1 MDTIPPQQETEP
13 VLPTAPKSVFR
24 VMFEAVRAR
33 IISGLLFMLPIVITF
48 WIVFWIYST
57 LQRLFLDPAAEVVN
71 SLMADKTRE
80 NLPYWWQTYVSPVLA
95 VALALGFLYVLGYFV
110 RSRLSRALDWVLLR
124 VPGVM
129 LVYKAVSNLF
139 QSLQSTGGGPTF
151 KRVVMVAFPHPGSRA
166 LAFVTKTLRDSGTG
180 EAILCVWV
188 LTGVMP
194 PAGFVLF
201 VPEKDVTDVPWTV
214 NETLQIILS
223 GGITAPLLI
232 PYTFG
237 APAGLII
244 PHSAAERSAEP
255 V

>member
-1 MDTIPPQQETEP
+1 
-13 VLPTAPKSVFR
+13 
-24 VMFEAVRAR
+24 
-33 IISGLLFMLPIVITF
+33 MLPIVITF
-48 WIVFWIYST
+48 WIVYWIYST
-57 LQRLFLDPAAEVVN
+57 LQRLFIDPAAKIVN
-71 SLMADKTRE
+71 SLMANSTRE
-80 NLPYWWQTYVSPVLA
+80 NLPDWWQTYVSPILA

-110 RSRLSRALDWVLLR
+110 KSRLSRALDWILLR

-166 LAFVTKTLRDSGTG
+166 LAFVTKTLHDSGTG
-180 EAILCVWV
+180 DVILCVWV

-201 VPEKDVTDVPWTV
+201 VPANDVTDVPWTV

-232 PYTFG
+232 PYSPG
-237 APAGLII
+237 APAGLILPGSPSEHI
-244 PHSAAERSAEP
+244 SDMS
-255 V
+255 